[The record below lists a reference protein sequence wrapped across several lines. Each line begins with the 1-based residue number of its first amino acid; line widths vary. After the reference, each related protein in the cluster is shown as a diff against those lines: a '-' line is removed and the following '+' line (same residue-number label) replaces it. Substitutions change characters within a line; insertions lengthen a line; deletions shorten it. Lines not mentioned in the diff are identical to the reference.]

1 MDPREASGDVHGIIG
16 RCVLCGVR
24 LASAGVARIRHV
36 AAHPSRAHAALQEF
50 PRREGAAVFQS
61 KPRHRALLPF
71 TVALHHGVIPHQFV
85 RFAAVHS
92 QRR

>member
-1 MDPREASGDVHGIIG
+1 MDPREAGSHVHRFIG
-16 RCVLCGVR
+16 RCILCGVR

-36 AAHPSRAHAALQEF
+36 AAHPSRAHAALQKF
-50 PRREGAAVFQS
+50 PWREGATIFQS
-61 KPRHRALLPF
+61 QPRHRARLPF
-71 TVALHHGVIPHQFV
+71 AVALHHGVVPHQFV